1 MDMFFNRGF
10 HNIDDP
16 KPFINLNK
24 LNNPASDR
32 KQDHGE
38 YEVNLQEN
46 VYEATQSF
54 NDNQLKSFDNKDGS
68 AGDFE
73 IEKDKEKFD
82 QIEEYNMNMDGDDD
96 VC

>member
-16 KPFINLNK
+16 KPLINLNK
-24 LNNPASDR
+24 LNNPPSDR

-54 NDNQLKSFDNKDGS
+54 NDN
-68 AGDFE
+68 
-73 IEKDKEKFD
+73 
-82 QIEEYNMNMDGDDD
+82 
-96 VC
+96 

>member
-16 KPFINLNK
+16 KPLINLNN
-24 LNNPASDR
+24 LRNNPPSDR

-54 NDNQLKSFDNKDGS
+54 NDN
-68 AGDFE
+68 
-73 IEKDKEKFD
+73 
-82 QIEEYNMNMDGDDD
+82 
-96 VC
+96 